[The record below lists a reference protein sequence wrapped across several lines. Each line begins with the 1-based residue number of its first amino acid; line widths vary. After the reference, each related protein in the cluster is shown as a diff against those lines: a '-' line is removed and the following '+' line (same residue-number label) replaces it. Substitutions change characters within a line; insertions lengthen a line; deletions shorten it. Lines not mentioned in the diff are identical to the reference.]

1 MLLLLHVQLFPG
13 LNIIYVDVLLIQAYI
28 TLSYLVKTFMSK
40 ILEVVFGFDQTW
52 TWTLF
57 QAFWAILKTVS
68 ISHQFVQIWNRAV
81 VRLLPQGYKHIACW
95 SSDRAEENPSN
106 LWQWCLGQNARDQGS
121 IPYGISEHLT
131 HCHNVISEWSVFKSV
146 RTCFLFGEGVSVIVS
161 WWSSAYDTCLGF
173 EGLGFDSL
181 LRYQTFDKL

>member
-1 MLLLLHVQLFPG
+1 M
-13 LNIIYVDVLLIQAYI
+13 LLIQAYI

-131 HCHNVISEWSVFKSV
+131 HCHLRVKCIQKREDMLSLW
-146 RTCFLFGEGVSVIVS
+146 GGSVIVP
-161 WWSSAYDTCLGF
+161 WWSSVYRTCLGC

-181 LRYQTFDKL
+181 LRY